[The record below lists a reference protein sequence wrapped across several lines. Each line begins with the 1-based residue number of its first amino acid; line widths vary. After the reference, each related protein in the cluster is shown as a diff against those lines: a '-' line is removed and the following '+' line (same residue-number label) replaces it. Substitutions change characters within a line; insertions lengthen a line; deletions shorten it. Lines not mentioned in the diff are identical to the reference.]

1 MKKQKGRNLFFI
13 LLTLILFFFNFLKSW
28 FSYDINVIVLLV
40 LNILGFLFNIYI
52 IVITF
57 RCKEKSILQLIVL
70 GLAILLNF
78 VSFAD
83 YKVYLEF
90 SQTKDIRMEVIE
102 YYQESNEGSSV
113 IILNDKYKYL
123 SQEGMLINYDG
134 KVFSFPIMTTVSM
147 YEGCFIV
154 YAEKEE
160 ELTNYISRIYF
171 KKELDKNWYYIK
183 S

>member
-40 LNILGFLFNIYI
+40 LNILEFLFNIYI

-57 RCKEKSILQLIVL
+57 RSKEKSILQLIVL

-83 YKVYLEF
+83 YKMYLEF
-90 SQTKDIRMEVIE
+90 SQTKDIRMEVIK

-113 IILNDKYKYL
+113 MERSL
-123 SQEGMLINYDG
+123 
-134 KVFSFPIMTTVSM
+134 VF
-147 YEGCFIV
+147 
-154 YAEKEE
+154 
-160 ELTNYISRIYF
+160 L
-171 KKELDKNWYYIK
+171 L
-183 S
+183 